1 MIYFVELFFRAGRGG
16 GMLIGL
22 YFLIAINEA
31 INRHV
36 SFISALLIF
45 TMCLQGLMIL
55 AGLVYL
61 VMTLVSLGDNRE
73 ISLSPSP
80 SPSLCYN
87 MVSSTELIV
96 CEFMNAVAFLQV
108 LGLIPL
114 ALLGC
119 LVLSP
124 IDLPG
129 TLIVLHLPKP
139 IWDLLS

>member
-1 MIYFVELFFRAGRGG
+1 
-16 GMLIGL
+16 MLLGL

-61 VMTLVSLGDNRE
+61 VMTLVSLGDDRE
-73 ISLSPSP
+73 ISLSP

-96 CEFMNAVAFLQV
+96 CEFMNAGAFLQV

-114 ALLGC
+114 ALLGY

>member
-1 MIYFVELFFRAGRGG
+1 
-16 GMLIGL
+16 MLIGL

-61 VMTLVSLGDNRE
+61 VMTLVSLGDDRE
-73 ISLSPSP
+73 ISLSP

-96 CEFMNAVAFLQV
+96 CEFMNAGAFLQV

-114 ALLGC
+114 ALLGY